1 MLDLASMMPDMD
13 KEVALK
19 VIEQF
24 PEFRTLAVNMLDV
37 MEQRH
42 ESSLR
47 HNKASQDK
55 VHEAYR
61 SVRAILEGELD
72 RDLDWDQRKFI
83 LEKLMETADREFEK
97 DSENKNFIETTF
109 GKVVTGVGGV
119 AVAAAFVLGGWAV
132 ARSSEDDQSK

>member
-1 MLDLASMMPDMD
+1 MLDLATMMPDMD

-24 PEFRTLAVNMLDV
+24 PEFRTLAVNMLDL

-47 HNKASQDK
+47 HNKDSQNK

-83 LEKLMETADREFEK
+83 LDKLMETADREFEK
-97 DSENKNFIETTF
+97 DSENKKFIETTF
-109 GKVVTGVGGV
+109 GKVLTGVGGV
-119 AVAAAFVLGGWAV
+119 AVAAAFVLGGWSV